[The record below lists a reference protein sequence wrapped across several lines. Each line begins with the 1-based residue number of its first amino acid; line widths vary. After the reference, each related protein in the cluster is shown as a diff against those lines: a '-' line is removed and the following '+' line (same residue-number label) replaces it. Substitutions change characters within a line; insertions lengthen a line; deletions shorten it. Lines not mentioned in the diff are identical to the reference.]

1 MSDKK
6 NRMIIL
12 IMREKRTT
20 GNDVK
25 TIGITTGIESE
36 GIVYDRK
43 SYV

>member
-1 MSDKK
+1 MSDEK

-12 IMREKRTT
+12 IMRGKRTM
-20 GNDVK
+20 GNEVK
-25 TIGITTGIESE
+25 AIGITTGIESE